1 MVEALGRR
9 LTISLVSMYFDDAT
23 LTDWRSSKG
32 SAQWSFG
39 VLNELLGTPFAS
51 EKRQQMDTR
60 GVFLGLQHSLDSCL
74 TQGVVHFWVKDK
86 LQEKLLGIISEA
98 EAAQRLSPGQAAKL
112 YGVANF
118 FEQGVYGRIGCGG
131 LAAIKTRQYSHE
143 VQLSGEILGCFDI
156 LRSIISQRPER
167 AVPVLALSHP
177 RFCVASDAALES
189 PRAGTGGFLVVWQHN
204 QSEDR
209 EAFVSKI
216 PPALYDWFTPGDH
229 KIAQLELIQVFY
241 ALTCRASTFRGRRGI
256 WFIDNLAALMS
267 LIRGRSD
274 VPDLER
280 ISHLIHIALFTLKV
294 WIYWEWIP
302 SKSNWS
308 DAISRLGFDD
318 PWFHRHHFRPHQAEL
333 EVRILDLPFP
343 AVIILFQF
351 L

>member
-1 MVEALGRR
+1 M
-9 LTISLVSMYFDDAT
+9 
-23 LTDWRSSKG
+23 
-32 SAQWSFG
+32 
-39 VLNELLGTPFAS
+39 
-51 EKRQQMDTR
+51 
-60 GVFLGLQHSLDSCL
+60 
-74 TQGVVHFWVKDK
+74 
-86 LQEKLLGIISEA
+86 
-98 EAAQRLSPGQAAKL
+98 
-112 YGVANF
+112 
-118 FEQGVYGRIGCGG
+118 
-131 LAAIKTRQYSHE
+131 
-143 VQLSGEILGCFDI
+143 QLSGEILGCFDI

-167 AVPVLALSHP
+167 AVPVLTLSHP

-256 WFIDNLAALMS
+256 WFTDNLAALMS

-280 ISHLIHIALFTLKV
+280 LSHLIHIALFTLKV